1 MESREKTS
9 KKPRQSGTET
19 ELEKPKEQKLNR
31 NSAKSSGRD
40 TRGINMSLLDKIQLY
55 VTALNDIRNLLP
67 LVKTDL
73 TDFSSFLDTV

>member
-1 MESREKTS
+1 
-9 KKPRQSGTET
+9 
-19 ELEKPKEQKLNR
+19 
-31 NSAKSSGRD
+31 
-40 TRGINMSLLDKIQLY
+40 MSLLDKIQLY